1 MTGRR
6 SFQTVEGVP
15 RLFQRDEDRRPV
27 YFTATVATGDAP
39 VYGERWVDTETATL
53 RRWEPGRSKLAAAL
67 IRGYTGPMPRP
78 GDRWLY
84 LGAASG
90 TTASHVADLVGDTGR
105 VYAVERS
112 LRPFARLLALA
123 ERYANLLPLLADAR
137 RPESYFGDV
146 RRVDAIY
153 ADISQPDQVEIVE
166 ANARRF
172 LGPEGAVLLALKTA
186 SMGRERDAR
195 AHLEAAVA
203 QLERSFEVDRPI
215 GLEPFHKRHFLLAAA
230 PTRRLFRPEPGESP
244 STRRRAP
251 RAG

>member
-1 MTGRR
+1 MRERR
-6 SFQTVEGVP
+6 SFETVEGAP
-15 RLFQRDEDRRPV
+15 RLYRRDEDRRAV
-27 YFTATVATGDAP
+27 YFTATVATGDDP
-39 VYGERWVDTETATL
+39 VYGERWVDTESETL

-67 IRGYTGPMPRP
+67 VRGYEGPLPRP

-90 TTASHVADLVGDTGR
+90 TTTSHVADLVGDTGR

-123 ERYANLLPLLADAR
+123 ERYPNVLPLLADAR

-146 RRVDAIY
+146 RFVDAIY

-172 LGPEGAVLLALKTA
+172 LHPDGTVLLALKTA
-186 SMGRERDAR
+186 SMGRERDPR
-195 AHLEAAVA
+195 DHLEAAMR
-203 QLERSFEVDRPI
+203 QLGRFLEVDRPI
-215 GLEPFHKRHFLLAAA
+215 GLEPFHKRHFLLSGS
-230 PTRRLFRPEPGESP
+230 PTRRLFRPEGGPP
-244 STRRRAP
+244 PTTRRRAP